1 MYASAKAWCS
11 HKDFKA
17 AIPYWQSLC
26 EQNSL
31 TLMNL
36 TSIEAKV
43 TDEYIDGLS
52 TIDPDNNSTT
62 TTGTIDEAA
71 LLSHHYYHIAYKSYV
86 THDYAIS
93 KDKRFGW
100 GLMGYWGGV
109 LVLGMISKAKTVFSS
124 KRATRGTYD
133 PETRLGMR
141 NVATK
146 KNPIVSAYHA
156 FRTYIMMP
164 ATFAPT
170 SDRHQQL
177 WWSHAIPRR
186 VDSLI
191 IFGFWAVSIFL
202 GCVNYESFRGNLET
216 GSIPPTELEF
226 FHMPAS
232 PFLWLFGGRNNVF
245 LWVTNFNVQSFIMFH
260 RHVAWVATI
269 FAIVHSI
276 NYTVVFIL
284 YDPRYWSAWKQNYFY
299 MGVVATFTMSI
310 MLVQSMTWFRR
321 RWYDSFI
328 ITHVVFALI
337 TIYALFRHT
346 NFDGQEFVGYLWSP
360 VCLWLIER
368 SVRFGRLAYCNL
380 NVRFGKQFQS
390 TTSATVTYSEASDLI
405 TIEITPAATGLKP
418 SIGQHFY
425 LYQPV
430 TLRGWENHP
439 FSLGAWVPA
448 SKAKTEGSVSKTA
461 ENNIVFWVRPYDGW
475 TRRLRNQCHK
485 AQAPIHP
492 KLLLEGP
499 YGHSEPLYAFNTIL
513 VVVGGTGIA
522 AAVPYLLDHIQR
534 VKEGKTR
541 TTRIQL
547 VWSVRQREI
556 FDDVFTEDL
565 AHILQHPDIITTV
578 FCTRLT
584 SVEVKSASSSNI
596 SESKEVSPT
605 VASVGETKA
614 LGTVSPTSSGASA
627 RFMPGRPNIRGTIAA
642 EVNEARN
649 SSTNLGV
656 LTCGPAQMA
665 DECRSA
671 VFDAMRKGFR
681 DIDYFEEAFGW

>member
-1 MYASAKAWCS
+1 
-11 HKDFKA
+11 
-17 AIPYWQSLC
+17 
-26 EQNSL
+26 
-31 TLMNL
+31 
-36 TSIEAKV
+36 
-43 TDEYIDGLS
+43 
-52 TIDPDNNSTT
+52 
-62 TTGTIDEAA
+62 
-71 LLSHHYYHIAYKSYV
+71 
-86 THDYAIS
+86 
-93 KDKRFGW
+93 
-100 GLMGYWGGV
+100 
-109 LVLGMISKAKTVFSS
+109 
-124 KRATRGTYD
+124 
-133 PETRLGMR
+133 MR
-141 NVATK
+141 SVATK
-146 KNPIVSAYHA
+146 KSPIASAYHA

-164 ATFAPT
+164 ATFAPA

-177 WWSHAIPRR
+177 WWSHAILRR

-191 IFGFWAVSIFL
+191 IFGFWAVSIIF
-202 GCVNYESFRGNLET
+202 GCVDYESFRGNLET
-216 GSIPPTELEF
+216 PNLFQQNWQYTSDRTGILSYACL
-226 FHMPAS
+226 

-245 LWVTNFNVQSFIMFH
+245 LWITNFNVQSLNMFH

-321 RWYDSFI
+321 RWYESFI
-328 ITHVVFALI
+328 IIHVVLALV
-337 TIYALFRHT
+337 TIYALFRLPLADRALRAFRT
-346 NFDGQEFVGYLWSP
+346 PCLLQFERPIWKAIP
-360 VCLWLIER
+360 V
-368 SVRFGRLAYCNL
+368 Y

-405 TIEITPAATGLKP
+405 TIEITPAASGLKP
-418 SIGQHFY
+418 SIGQDYY

-439 FSLGAWVPA
+439 FSLGAWV
-448 SKAKTEGSVSKTA
+448 
-461 ENNIVFWVRPYDGW
+461 RPYDGW
-475 TRRLRNQCHK
+475 TRRLRNQCRK

-513 VVVGGTGIA
+513 IVVGGTGIA

-534 VKEGKTR
+534 VKEGKTK

-565 AHILQHPDIITTV
+565 AHILQHPDITTTV

-584 SVEVKSASSSNI
+584 SVEVKSASSSDI

-605 VASVGETKA
+605 VASLGETKV
-614 LGTVSPTSSGASA
+614 LGTVSPTRSGASA
-627 RFMPGRPNIRGTIAA
+627 QFMPGRPKIRVTIAA

-656 LTCGPAQMA
+656 LACGPAQMA
-665 DECRSA
+665 DE
-671 VFDAMRKGFR
+671 
-681 DIDYFEEAFGW
+681 